1 MSTLIALISMTDHYS
16 GGLLSKDMKGFQAT
30 TLVGKM
36 STLIA
41 QMRTIEHHSDV
52 LL

>member
-30 TLVGKM
+30 TLAGKM
-36 STLIA
+36 STPIV
-41 QMRTIEHHSDV
+41 QMRIIERHSDA